1 MCTVV
6 VSLEPT
12 APAPLLL
19 LGIRDEFAA
28 RPWLAPARH
37 WSPGSP
43 LIGGRDEQAGG
54 TWLAVHP
61 DVPRVSCVLN
71 GRGDLAS
78 PRTRRSRGELPLRG
92 AEEGRTALDTLRHD
106 AGALARYDPFHLVCA
121 DMTQVTVLS
130 WNGLHAILRT
140 LGPGTHM
147 ITNAGLDDSEN
158 KNKDDPKAGYFAPR
172 FAASRPDGDPA
183 AGVQPA
189 WEPWLAL
196 LHDEPLPATDP
207 RAILV
212 RRELPDGRV
221 WGTSSISLVA
231 LTPAGLRYDFQP
243 VPGDLAPVDLTAAPA
258 GRPACPGSPPGTPP

>member
-28 RPWLAPARH
+28 RPWLPPARR
-37 WSPGSP
+37 WPGSP
-43 LIGGRDEQAGG
+43 LVGGRDEQAGG

-61 DVPRVSCVLN
+61 DIPRVSCVLN

-78 PRTRRSRGELPLRG
+78 PRTRRSRGELPLRA
-92 AEEGRTALDTLRHD
+92 AEEGRTALDMLRAE
-106 AGALARYDPFHLVCA
+106 AGARTRYDPFHLVCA

-130 WNGLHAILRT
+130 WNGLHAT
-140 LGPGTHM
+140 LTTLEPGTHM
-147 ITNAGLDDSEN
+147 ITNSGLDEN
-158 KNKDDPKAGYFAPR
+158 ENDPKFGYFAPR
-172 FAASRPDGDPA
+172 FAASRPTGDPA
-183 AGVQPA
+183 AGIQPA

-196 LHDEPLPATDP
+196 LTDEALSATDP
-207 RAILV
+207 RAIRV

-231 LTPAGLRYDFQP
+231 LTPARLRYDFQP
-243 VPGDLAPVDLTAAPA
+243 VPGDLEPVNLTAVE
-258 GRPACPGSPPGTPP
+258 T